1 MTMQLSLLPDRDTM
15 YHALVSKDSTFE
27 GVFFAAIKTT
37 GIFCR
42 PTCHARKPK
51 AENVEYFGNSKEA
64 LDHGY
69 RPCKVCHPMEMKG
82 AVPIWLKT
90 LLDEI
95 EATPS
100 IKINDQSLRDK
111 GLDPARVRRWFK
123 KNHGMT
129 FQSYLRSLRINNAF
143 GQIRQGDQV
152 IQSAYSNGFESLSG
166 FLDSFKNAA
175 GFSPKESKYKNI
187 ISVTRIPTPLGPMM
201 AGATAAGICLLEFTD
216 RRMIETQ
223 VERLRKYL
231 KAELIPGKSPF
242 FEQLTAEL
250 DLYFEGK
257 LKGFTV
263 PLVTPGTDFQQQ
275 VWRVLQK
282 IPYGKTRSYKDQAIA
297 IDNLKAI
304 RAVATA
310 NGDNR
315 IAILI
320 PCHRV
325 IGSDG
330 SMTGY
335 GGGVWRKQWLL
346 DLERKSAG

>member
-1 MTMQLSLLPDRDTM
+1 M
-15 YHALVSKDSTFE
+15 YQALVSKDSTFE

-51 AENVEYFGNSKEA
+51 AENVEYFGNSKDA

-82 AVPIWLKT
+82 TIPIWLKP
-90 LLDEI
+90 LLDDI
-95 EATPS
+95 ETTPS
-100 IKINDQSLRDK
+100 IRINDQNLRER

-123 KNHGMT
+123 KNHGIT
-129 FQSYLRSLRINNAF
+129 FQAYLRSLRINNAF
-143 GQIRQGDQV
+143 GQIRQGDKV
-152 IQSAYSNGFESLSG
+152 IQSAYNNGFESLSG
-166 FLDSFKNAA
+166 FLDSFKSST
-175 GFSPKESKYKNI
+175 GFNPKESKYKNVI
-187 ISVTRIPTPLGPMM
+187 AVTRIPTPLGPMM
-201 AGATAAGICLLEFTD
+201 AGATDHGICLLEFTD

-242 FEQLTAEL
+242 FELLTKEL
-250 DLYFEGK
+250 NQYFEGK
-257 LKGFTV
+257 LITFTV
-263 PLVTPGTDFQQQ
+263 PLEVPGTEFQKSI
-275 VWRVLQK
+275 WNELQR
-282 IPYGKTRSYKDQAIA
+282 IPYGKTRSYKDQALA
-297 IDNLKAI
+297 IGNLAAI
-304 RAVATA
+304 RAVAKA

-315 IAILI
+315 ISIII

-335 GGGVWRKQWLL
+335 GGGIWRKQWMLA
-346 DLERKSAG
+346 LESKNQN

>member
-1 MTMQLSLLPDRDTM
+1 MTMQLSLLPNKETM
-15 YHALVSKDSTFE
+15 YQALVSKDSTFE

-82 AVPIWLKT
+82 TVPIWLKP
-90 LLDEI
+90 LLEEI
-95 EATPS
+95 EARPS

-129 FQSYLRSLRINNAF
+129 FQAYLRALRINNAF

-166 FLDSFKNAA
+166 FLESFKNST

-187 ISVTRIPTPLGPMM
+187 ISVTRIPTLLGPMI
-201 AGATAAGICLLEFTD
+201 AGATAHGICLLEFTD

-231 KAELIPGKSPF
+231 KAELIPGQSPF
-242 FEQLTAEL
+242 FEKLSEEL
-250 DLYFEGK
+250 HLYFEGK
-257 LKGFTV
+257 LQKFTV
-263 PLVTPGTDFQQQ
+263 PLEIPGTDFQQK
-275 VWRVLQK
+275 VWQVLQD
-282 IPYGKTRSYKDQAIA
+282 IPYGYTRSYKEQAIA
-297 IDNLKAI
+297 INNLKAI

-315 IAILI
+315 ISILI

-346 DLERKSAG
+346 NLEQKTAG

>member
-1 MTMQLSLLPDRDTM
+1 MNMQLSLLPDTDTM
-15 YHALVSKDSTFE
+15 YNALVSKDSSFE

-51 AENVEYFGNSKEA
+51 PENVEYFGNSKEA

-82 AVPIWLKT
+82 IIPVWLKP
-90 LLDEI
+90 LLDDI
-95 EATPS
+95 ESTPN
-100 IKINDQSLRDK
+100 IRINDQNLRDR
-111 GLDPARVRRWFK
+111 GLDPTRVRRWFK
-123 KNHGMT
+123 KNHAMT
-129 FQSYLRSLRINNAF
+129 FQAYLRSLRINNAF

-166 FLDSFKNAA
+166 FLDSFKNST
-175 GFSPKESKYKNI
+175 GFTPKESKYKNV
-187 ISVTRIPTPLGPMM
+187 ISVTRIPTLLGPMI
-201 AGATAAGICLLEFTD
+201 AGATDNGICLLEFTD

-231 KAELIPGKSPF
+231 KAELIPGQSPF
-242 FEQLTAEL
+242 FDQLTQEL
-250 DLYFEGK
+250 DQYFEGK
-257 LKGFTV
+257 LQKFTV
-263 PLVTPGTDFQQQ
+263 PLETPGTEFQQK
-275 VWRVLQK
+275 VWKVLQD
-282 IPYGKTRSYKDQAIA
+282 IPYGKTRSYKEQAIA
-297 IDNLKAI
+297 INNLKAI

-315 IAILI
+315 IAIII

-335 GGGVWRKQWLL
+335 GGGVWRKQKLL
-346 DLERKSAG
+346 ELERKNS

>member
-1 MTMQLSLLPDRDTM
+1 MNMQLSLLPDSDTM
-15 YHALVSKDSTFE
+15 YKALVSKDSSFE

-51 AENVEYFGNSKEA
+51 QENVEYFGNSKEA

-69 RPCKVCHPMEMKG
+69 RPCKVCHPMEMQG
-82 AVPIWLKT
+82 VVPIWLKP
-90 LLDEI
+90 LLDDI
-95 EATPS
+95 ENTSS
-100 IKINDQSLRDK
+100 IKINDQNLRDR
-111 GLDPARVRRWFK
+111 GLDPTRVRRWFK

-129 FQSYLRSLRINNAF
+129 FQAYLRSLRINNAF

-152 IQSAYSNGFESLSG
+152 IQSAYNNGFDSLSG
-166 FLDSFKNAA
+166 FLDSFKNST
-175 GFSPKESKYKNI
+175 GFTPKESKYKNV
-187 ISVTRIPTPLGPMM
+187 ISVTRIPTPLGPMI
-201 AGATAAGICLLEFTD
+201 AGATDNGICLLEFTD

-231 KAELIPGKSPF
+231 KAELIPGQSPF
-242 FEQLTAEL
+242 FDSLTNEIGQ
-250 DLYFEGK
+250 YFAGK
-257 LKGFTV
+257 LKNFTV
-263 PLVTPGTDFQQQ
+263 PLEAPGTEFQKK
-275 VWRVLQK
+275 VWKVLQD
-282 IPYGKTRSYKDQAIA
+282 IPYGKTRSYKDQALA
-297 IDNLKAI
+297 INNLKAI

-315 IAILI
+315 IAIII

-335 GGGVWRKQWLL
+335 GGGVWRKQKLL
-346 DLERKSAG
+346 ELERKHC

>member
-1 MTMQLSLLPDRDTM
+1 MNMQLSLLPDSDTM
-15 YHALVSKDSTFE
+15 YKALVSKDSSFE

-51 AENVEYFGNSKEA
+51 QENVEYFGNSKEA

-69 RPCKVCHPMEMKG
+69 RPCKVCHPMEMQG
-82 AVPIWLKT
+82 VVPIWLKP
-90 LLDEI
+90 LLDDI
-95 EATPS
+95 EDTPS
-100 IKINDQSLRDK
+100 IKINDQNLRDR
-111 GLDPARVRRWFK
+111 GLDPTRVRRWFK

-129 FQSYLRSLRINNAF
+129 FQAYLRSLRINNAF

-152 IQSAYSNGFESLSG
+152 IQSAYNNGFDSLSG
-166 FLDSFKNAA
+166 FLDSFKNST
-175 GFSPKESKYKNI
+175 GFTPKESKYKNV
-187 ISVTRIPTPLGPMM
+187 ISVTRIPTPLGPMI
-201 AGATAAGICLLEFTD
+201 AGATDNGICLLEFTD

-231 KAELIPGKSPF
+231 KAELIPGQSPF
-242 FEQLTAEL
+242 FDSLTNEIGQ
-250 DLYFEGK
+250 YFAGK
-257 LKGFTV
+257 LKNFTV
-263 PLVTPGTDFQQQ
+263 PLEAPGTEFQKK
-275 VWRVLQK
+275 VWRVLQD
-282 IPYGKTRSYKDQAIA
+282 IPYGKTRSYKDQALA
-297 IDNLKAI
+297 INNLKAI

-315 IAILI
+315 IAIII

-335 GGGVWRKQWLL
+335 GGGVWRKQKLL
-346 DLERKSAG
+346 ELERKYC

>member
-1 MTMQLSLLPDRDTM
+1 MNMQLSLLPDIDTM
-15 YHALVSKDSTFE
+15 YDALVRKDSSFE

-82 AVPIWLKT
+82 VVPSWLKS
-90 LLDEI
+90 LLDDI
-95 EATPS
+95 EATPN
-100 IKINDQSLRDK
+100 IRINDQNLRER
-111 GLDPARVRRWFK
+111 GLDPTRVRRWFK
-123 KNHGMT
+123 KNHGIT
-129 FQSYLRSLRINNAF
+129 FQAYLRSLRINNAF

-166 FLDSFKNAA
+166 FLDSFKNST
-175 GFSPKESKYKNI
+175 GFSPKESNHKNV
-187 ISVTRIPTPLGPMM
+187 ISVTRIPTPLGPMI
-201 AGATAAGICLLEFTD
+201 AGATDNGICLLEFTD

-231 KAELIPGKSPF
+231 KAELIPGQSPF
-242 FEQLTAEL
+242 FETLTLEL
-250 DLYFEGK
+250 NQYFEGK
-257 LKGFTV
+257 LQQFTV
-263 PLVTPGTDFQQQ
+263 PLETPGTEFQQK
-275 VWRVLQK
+275 VWKVLQD
-282 IPYGKTRSYKDQAIA
+282 IPYGKTRSYKEQAIA
-297 IDNLKAI
+297 INNLKAI

-315 IAILI
+315 IAIII

-335 GGGVWRKQWLL
+335 GGGVWRKQKLL
-346 DLERKSAG
+346 ELERKNC

>member
-1 MTMQLSLLPDRDTM
+1 MNMQLSLLPDIDTM
-15 YHALVSKDSTFE
+15 YTALVNKDSSFE

-51 AENVEYFGNSKEA
+51 PENVEYFGNSKEA

-82 AVPIWLKT
+82 VVPIWLKP
-90 LLDEI
+90 LLDDI
-95 EATPS
+95 EATPNVR
-100 IKINDQSLRDK
+100 INDQNLRDR
-111 GLDPARVRRWFK
+111 GLDPTRVRRWFK
-123 KNHGMT
+123 KNHNMT
-129 FQSYLRSLRINNAF
+129 FQAYLRSLRINNAF
-143 GQIRQGDQV
+143 GQIRQGDRV

-166 FLDSFKNAA
+166 FLDSFKNST
-175 GFSPKESKYKNI
+175 GFSPKESKYKNV
-187 ISVTRIPTPLGPMM
+187 ISVTRIPTALGPMI
-201 AGATAAGICLLEFTD
+201 AGATEGGICLLEFTD

-231 KAELIPGKSPF
+231 KAELIPGQSPF
-242 FEQLTAEL
+242 FETLTVEL
-250 DLYFEGK
+250 NSYFEGK
-257 LKGFTV
+257 LQQFTV
-263 PLVTPGTDFQQQ
+263 PLETPGTEFQQK
-275 VWRVLQK
+275 VWKVLQD
-282 IPYGKTRSYKDQAIA
+282 IPYGKTRSYKEQAIA
-297 IDNLKAI
+297 INNLKAI

-315 IAILI
+315 IAIII

-335 GGGVWRKQWLL
+335 GGGVWRKQKLL
-346 DLERKSAG
+346 ELESRNCD

>member
-1 MTMQLSLLPDRDTM
+1 MQLPLLPDIDTM
-15 YHALVSKDSTFE
+15 YDALLRKDSSFE

-51 AENVEYFGNSKEA
+51 AENVEYFGNSKDA

-82 AVPIWLKT
+82 VVPIWLKP
-90 LLDEI
+90 LLADI
-95 EATPS
+95 ESSPNMR
-100 IKINDQSLRDK
+100 INDQNLRER
-111 GLDPARVRRWFK
+111 GLDPSRVRRWFK
-123 KNHGMT
+123 KNHGIT
-129 FQSYLRSLRINNAF
+129 FQAYLRSIRINNAF

-166 FLDSFKNAA
+166 FLDSFKSST
-175 GFSPKESKYKNI
+175 GFSPKESKYKNV
-187 ISVTRIPTPLGPMM
+187 ISVTRIPTPLGPMI
-201 AGATAAGICLLEFTD
+201 AGATEKGICLLEFTD

-231 KAELIPGKSPF
+231 KAELIPGQSPLF
-242 FEQLTAEL
+242 QTLTHEL
-250 DLYFEGK
+250 KQYFEGG
-257 LKGFTV
+257 LKKFTV
-263 PLVTPGTDFQQQ
+263 PLETPGTEFQQK
-275 VWRVLQK
+275 VWKVLQD
-282 IPYGKTRSYKDQAIA
+282 IPYGKTRSYKEQAIA
-297 IDNLKAI
+297 INNLKAI

-315 IAILI
+315 IAIII

-335 GGGVWRKQWLL
+335 GGGVWRKQKLL
-346 DLERKSAG
+346 ELETKNC